1 MNTELEKKI
10 EQFADLEKY
19 YKKKAEL
26 KLKEMEVFK
35 DGKGV
40 DAYNRNRCQAEE
52 YSILLKYLTRLKMY
66 DDALN
71 ELILMTSNHEAVAAV
86 DLNWVIKFIRERIN
100 DER

>member
-1 MNTELEKKI
+1 MKTELEKKI
-10 EQFADLEKY
+10 EQFKDLEKY
-19 YKKKAEL
+19 YNKKAEL

-71 ELILMTSNHEAVAAV
+71 ELIQMSSNEVGAAV
-86 DLNWVIKFIRERIN
+86 ELNWVIKFIREKIK